1 MILLDCS
8 SLSALL
14 AAFVD
19 TVGYLIERIG
29 DRRNVPRYLLDVLSI
44 FLNIHDGKCR
54 ISAKIAPASERYFR
68 ISAVDRFKLHVDHS
82 ECYQVLA
89 YLARFGVLRWGFSLL
104 HSFNMGFLL
113 MMTGISEGR
122 FLGNEIAFS
131 GTVCYNLGVRVSGRL
146 DSNFKIGD
154 SIMTELFSTDR
165 LLVRKFTPEDHED
178 LADILTDNEVTYFEP
193 YDTFTREACVQEAIN
208 FSNSDEFYAVVLE
221 GKVIGKIYFS
231 DKGYGSY
238 EIGYTFNKSFQGN
251 GYASESI
258 KGMMKYAFNI
268 LGVRRIFAEID
279 TRNDKSIRLVERV
292 GMRKEAEHKELFPRK
307 GESDKYNDFFIY
319 AILKKNLT
327 DLLHIIEYITQCRAT
342 PALHFLCPIQ
352 YSP

>member
-1 MILLDCS
+1 
-8 SLSALL
+8 
-14 AAFVD
+14 
-19 TVGYLIERIG
+19 
-29 DRRNVPRYLLDVLSI
+29 
-44 FLNIHDGKCR
+44 
-54 ISAKIAPASERYFR
+54 
-68 ISAVDRFKLHVDHS
+68 
-82 ECYQVLA
+82 
-89 YLARFGVLRWGFSLL
+89 
-104 HSFNMGFLL
+104 
-113 MMTGISEGR
+113 MMTVISEGG
-122 FLGNEIAFS
+122 FFGNEVAFS
-131 GTVCYNLGVRVSGRL
+131 GVLWYNLWVRVSRRL
-146 DSNFKIGD
+146 DSNFKTGG

-178 LADILTDNEVTYFEP
+178 LADILTDDEVTYFEP

-231 DKGYGSY
+231 DKGFGSY

-258 KGMMKYAFNI
+258 KGMIKYAFTV

-307 GESDKYNDFFIY
+307 GESDIYNDF
-319 AILKKNLT
+319 L
-327 DLLHIIEYITQCRAT
+327 
-342 PALHFLCPIQ
+342 
-352 YSP
+352 